1 MSPSRKAE
9 SLLLLIT
16 LIWGST
22 FAVVK
27 ISLEGVSPLI
37 FLGIRFGIA
46 AIFFPFIFRQNYLK
60 MSLETL
66 KGGILIGI
74 LLWIGF
80 ALQTIGLKYTTASKS
95 AFITGLLVAL
105 TPMAQALIEKK
116 APTRGNVIGIIMIV
130 IGLYLLTSPGGQ
142 GLNIGDV
149 LTLGCSLA
157 FSFYIVYLDIFS
169 KKHNVSNL
177 TLLQLVVVSGLSLA
191 AAPLVES
198 TSIRLT
204 ISLAASFFYLSLFAT
219 VFATYIQTKYQRET
233 TPTKA
238 AIIFAAEPVFA
249 NVIAYIVFGEFV
261 GFIGAVGGVFIIS
274 GLLISELMDR

>member
-27 ISLEGVSPLI
+27 SALKGVSPLI
-37 FLGIRFGIA
+37 FLGVRFGMA
-46 AIFFPFIFRQNYLK
+46 AVFFPLIFRKNYFRMDLK
-60 MSLETL
+60 TL
-66 KGGILIGI
+66 KGGMIIGV

-105 TPMAQALIEKK
+105 TPLAQALIEKK
-116 APTRGNVIGIIMIV
+116 SPTKGNIIGIIMIV
-130 IGLYLLTSPGGQ
+130 VGLYLLTSPRGQ

-149 LTLGCSLA
+149 LTFGCSIA
-157 FSFYIVYLDIFS
+157 FSVYIVYLDMFS
-169 KKHNVSNL
+169 KQHDVSNL
-177 TLLQLVVVSGLSLA
+177 TLLQLIIVSGLSFA
-191 AAPLVES
+191 ATPFVESASIHLTIPLV
-198 TSIRLT
+198 
-204 ISLAASFFYLSLFAT
+204 ASFFYLSIFAT
-219 VFATYIQTKYQRET
+219 VLATYIQTKYQRET

-238 AIIFAAEPVFA
+238 AVIFAAEPVFA
-249 NVIAYIVFGEFV
+249 NVIAFIAFREFV
-261 GFIGAVGGVFIIS
+261 GVIGAVGGAFIIS
-274 GLLISELMDR
+274 GLLVSELMDR